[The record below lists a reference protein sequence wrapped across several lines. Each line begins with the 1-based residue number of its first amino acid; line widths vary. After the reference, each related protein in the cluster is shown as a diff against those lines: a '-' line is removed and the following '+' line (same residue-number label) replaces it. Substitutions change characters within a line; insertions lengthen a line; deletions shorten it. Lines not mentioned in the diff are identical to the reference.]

1 LLLKKGNVIL
11 NNKDTVNILNGQSI
25 FDYFKKYNLNKNG
38 IYAPFNEA
46 MCIGEVTADIFSA
59 EFAICRCNA
68 HHVTME
74 KYNEITLLPLKI
86 LFENNFS
93 DIILWFDDDMFCQIN
108 LLTLLA
114 YLDQINYRGNTTFN
128 LVNHEFE
135 LVSSIDVDAQGYRE
149 LYKEVM
155 VSKRMPQK
163 VNLPLLENGIKLYFE
178 YLKEENEI
186 TSYISQRSE
195 LQDDTLLQELL
206 KSFRQYGLG
215 DTQYMQL
222 ISKYK

>member
-1 LLLKKGNVIL
+1 
-11 NNKDTVNILNGQSI
+11 
-25 FDYFKKYNLNKNG
+25 
-38 IYAPFNEA
+38 
-46 MCIGEVTADIFSA
+46 
-59 EFAICRCNA
+59 
-68 HHVTME
+68 
-74 KYNEITLLPLKI
+74 LLPLKI
-86 LFENNFS
+86 LFENNLS

-114 YLDQINYRGNTTFN
+114 YLDQINYRGKTTFN